1 MRPQLLLFVAVCATL
16 LLVFESSFILDPEVH
31 QRAAAADAGGGKR
44 AAALRVLF
52 VVLFFNLYCTRD
64 PRRPAPPSPN
74 GKKSLGD
81 RLVEFKPGCDVGDA
95 AGFFRGKELSDANLK
110 DA

>member
-1 MRPQLLLFVAVCATL
+1 MA
-16 LLVFESSFILDPEVH
+16 
-31 QRAAAADAGGGKR
+31 RALPLSPSLARYGIY
-44 AAALRVLF
+44 LVLF

>member
-52 VVLFFNLYCTRD
+52 VVLFCSPLLLGVLLVQTLTLDGATQHRITGEKVVRLKWLQFGH
-64 PRRPAPPSPN
+64 AVSPN
-74 GKKSLGD
+74 TKYLIS
-81 RLVEFKPGCDVGDA
+81 
-95 AGFFRGKELSDANLK
+95 
-110 DA
+110 

>member
-1 MRPQLLLFVAVCATL
+1 MRPQLLLFFAVCATL

-31 QRAAAADAGGGKR
+31 QRAAATDAGDNR